1 MLFCISRDLQAS
13 ASCRAEDLYEL
24 NEASSPDNFNDSNT
38 PGINPPNDSPKTP
51 HNSKQRNNID
61 MLIIKLK
68 ATVFAPEKLS
78 AKLGTGK
85 V

>member
-13 ASCRAEDLYEL
+13 ATCRAEDLNEII
-24 NEASSPDNFNDSNT
+24 EASSPDPFNDST
-38 PGINPPNDSPKTP
+38 SPVINPPDDSPKTP
-51 HNSKQRNNID
+51 HTSKLRNNMD

-68 ATVFAPEKLS
+68 ATVFAPEKLN